1 MCLCSC
7 EVNQKLFSTQI
18 GVKKISKS
26 FNCLFFF
33 HLHILEYIIMPPKK
47 KGVQEKPILLGRPGN
62 NLKCGIVGLAN
73 VGKSTFFQ
81 AITKSP
87 LGNPA
92 NYPFA
97 TIEPEEARVVVPSE
111 RFDKLCEMYKPKSE
125 VPAFLTV
132 YDIHGLTKGA
142 ASGEG
147 LGNNFLSNIRAVD
160 AIFQMTRAFDDADII
175 HINDEVNPV
184 ADLDIVKDE
193 LRLKDIEF
201 ATKYLEGIEKITK
214 RGGQSLEVKQK
225 KEEAE
230 LVKRIIKLLEDGQ
243 RVYNQ
248 TWTAKEVDSIN
259 QMLLLTAKPV
269 IYLINLSEK
278 DYIRKK
284 NKHLLKIKEWV
295 DKNSPGDLIVP
306 VSVSLEEK
314 LAGMGSDEEREAYC
328 KEIGAQSALPK
339 IIVAMRQKLDLI
351 SFFTGGPDEVR
362 EWTIRKW
369 YTAPQAAG
377 TIHTDL
383 ERTFILAQ
391 VIKYNDL
398 IEYGDEASV
407 KAAGKLLQKGKDYF
421 VEDGDII
428 YVKAAEG
435 KAR

>member
-1 MCLCSC
+1 MA
-7 EVNQKLFSTQI
+7 
-18 GVKKISKS
+18 
-26 FNCLFFF
+26 
-33 HLHILEYIIMPPKK
+33 PKK
-47 KGVQEKPILLGRPGN
+47 KGVVEKPVLLGRPGN
-62 NLKCGIVGLAN
+62 NLKSGIVGLAN

-81 AITKSP
+81 AITRCP

-97 TIEPEEARVVVPSE
+97 TIDPEEARVIVPSP
-111 RFDKLCEMYKPKSE
+111 RFDKLCELYKPKSE

-132 YDIHGLTKGA
+132 YDIAGLTKGA
-142 ASGEG
+142 HAGEG
-147 LGNNFLSNIRAVD
+147 LGNNFLANIRAVD
-160 AIFQMTRAFDDADII
+160 SIFQMVRCFDDADII
-175 HINDEVNPV
+175 HINDEVNPI
-184 ADLDIVKDE
+184 ADLDIIKDE

-201 ATKYLEGIEKITK
+201 ANTYLEGVEKIAK

-230 LVKRIIKLLEDGQ
+230 FVKKVIQMLEDGK
-243 RVYNQ
+243 RIANQ
-248 TWTAKEVDSIN
+248 TWTAKEVDIIN
-259 QMLLLTAKPV
+259 QMFLLTAKPC

-284 NKHLLKIKEWV
+284 NKYLLKIKEWV
-295 DKNSPGDLIVP
+295 DTNSPGDLIVP
-306 VSVSLEEK
+306 LSVSLEEK
-314 LAGMGSDEEREAYC
+314 LANMESDEEREAYC

-391 VIKYNDL
+391 VIKYDDL
-398 IEYGDEASV
+398 IELGDENSV
-407 KAAGKLLQKGKDYF
+407 RAAGKLMQKGKDYF

-428 YVKAAEG
+428 YVKAADG

>member
-1 MCLCSC
+1 MA
-7 EVNQKLFSTQI
+7 
-18 GVKKISKS
+18 
-26 FNCLFFF
+26 
-33 HLHILEYIIMPPKK
+33 PKK
-47 KGVQEKPILLGRPGN
+47 KEVVEKPVLLGRPGN
-62 NLKCGIVGLAN
+62 NLKSGIVGLAN

-81 AITKSP
+81 AITRCP

-97 TIEPEEARVVVPSE
+97 TIDPEEARVIVPSP
-111 RFDKLCEMYKPKSE
+111 RFDKLCELYKPKSE

-132 YDIHGLTKGA
+132 YDIAGLTKGA
-142 ASGEG
+142 HAGEG
-147 LGNNFLSNIRAVD
+147 LGNNFLANIRAVD
-160 AIFQMTRAFDDADII
+160 SIFQMVRCFDDADII
-175 HINDEVNPV
+175 HINDEVNPI
-184 ADLDIVKDE
+184 ADLDIIKDE

-201 ATKYLEGIEKITK
+201 ANTYLEGVEKIAK

-230 LVKRIIKLLEDGQ
+230 FVKKVIQMLEDGK
-243 RVYNQ
+243 RIANQ
-248 TWTAKEVDSIN
+248 TWTAKEVDIIN
-259 QMLLLTAKPV
+259 QMFLLTAKPC

-284 NKHLLKIKEWV
+284 NKYLLKIKEWV
-295 DKNSPGDLIVP
+295 DTNSPGDLIVP
-306 VSVSLEEK
+306 LSVSLEEK
-314 LAGMGSDEEREAYC
+314 LANMESDEEREAYC

-391 VIKYNDL
+391 VIKYDDL
-398 IEYGDEASV
+398 IELGDENSV
-407 KAAGKLLQKGKDYF
+407 RAAGKLMQKGKDYF

-428 YVKAAEG
+428 YVKAADG

>member
-1 MCLCSC
+1 MA
-7 EVNQKLFSTQI
+7 
-18 GVKKISKS
+18 
-26 FNCLFFF
+26 
-33 HLHILEYIIMPPKK
+33 PKK
-47 KGVQEKPILLGRPGN
+47 KGVVEKPVLLGRPGN
-62 NLKCGIVGLAN
+62 NLKSGIVGLAN

-81 AITKSP
+81 AITRCP

-97 TIEPEEARVVVPSE
+97 TIDPEEARVIVPSP
-111 RFDKLCEMYKPKSE
+111 RFDKLCELYKPKSE

-132 YDIHGLTKGA
+132 YDIAGLTKGA
-142 ASGEG
+142 HAAEG
-147 LGNNFLSNIRAVD
+147 LGNNFLANIRAVD
-160 AIFQMTRAFDDADII
+160 SIFQMVRCFDDADII
-175 HINDEVNPV
+175 HINDEVNPI
-184 ADLDIVKDE
+184 ADLDIIKDE

-201 ATKYLEGIEKITK
+201 ANTYLEGVEKIAK

-230 LVKRIIKLLEDGQ
+230 FVKKVIQMLEDGK
-243 RVYNQ
+243 RIANQ
-248 TWTAKEVDSIN
+248 TWTAKEVDIIN
-259 QMLLLTAKPV
+259 QMFLLTAKPC

-284 NKHLLKIKEWV
+284 NKYLLKIKEWV
-295 DKNSPGDLIVP
+295 DTNSPGDLIVP
-306 VSVSLEEK
+306 LSVSLEEK
-314 LAGMGSDEEREAYC
+314 LANMESDEEREAYC

-391 VIKYNDL
+391 VIKYDDL
-398 IEYGDEASV
+398 IELGDENSV
-407 KAAGKLLQKGKDYF
+407 RAAGKLMQKGKDYF

-428 YVKAAEG
+428 YVKAADG

>member
-1 MCLCSC
+1 
-7 EVNQKLFSTQI
+7 
-18 GVKKISKS
+18 
-26 FNCLFFF
+26 
-33 HLHILEYIIMPPKK
+33 MPPKK
-47 KGVQEKPILLGRPGN
+47 KVVQEKPILLGRPGN
-62 NLKCGIVGLAN
+62 NLKSGIVGLAN

-97 TIEPEEARVVVPSE
+97 TIEPEEARVIVPSP
-111 RFDKLCEMYKPKSE
+111 RFDTLCEVYKPKSK
-125 VPAFLTV
+125 VPAHMTL
-132 YDIHGLTKGA
+132 YDIAGLTKGA
-142 ASGEG
+142 AAGEG

-160 AIFQMTRAFDDADII
+160 AIFQVVRCFEDSEII
-175 HINDEVNPV
+175 HIMDEVNPY
-184 ADLDIVKDE
+184 ADLEIIHDE

-201 ATKYLEGIEKITK
+201 ATKHLEGVEKITK
-214 RGGQSLEVKQK
+214 RGGQSLEIKQK

-230 LVKRIIKLLEDGQ
+230 LVKRIIELLENGG
-243 RVYNQ
+243 RVANVK
-248 TWTAKEVDSIN
+248 WTQKEVELIN
-259 QMLLLTAKPV
+259 TMFLLTAKPC
-269 IYLINLSEK
+269 IYLINLSER
-278 DYIRKK
+278 DYVRKK

-295 DKNSPGDLIVP
+295 DNNSTGDLIIP
-306 VSVSLEEK
+306 ISVSLEEK
-314 LAGMGSDEEREAYC
+314 LAGMESDEERDAYC
-328 KEIGAQSALPK
+328 KELGATSALPK
-339 IIVAMRQKLDLI
+339 IITSMRAKLDLI

-362 EWTIRKW
+362 EWTIRRF

-398 IEYGDEASV
+398 IEYGDEGSV
-407 KAAGKLLQKGKDYF
+407 KAAGKLLQKGKDYL

-428 YVKAAEG
+428 FVKAADG

>member
-1 MCLCSC
+1 
-7 EVNQKLFSTQI
+7 
-18 GVKKISKS
+18 
-26 FNCLFFF
+26 
-33 HLHILEYIIMPPKK
+33 MPPKK
-47 KGVQEKPILLGRPGN
+47 KITQEKPILLGRPGN
-62 NLKCGIVGLAN
+62 NLKSGIVGLAN

-97 TIEPEEARVVVPSE
+97 TIEPEEARVIVPSP
-111 RFDKLCEMYKPKSE
+111 RFDKLCEIYKPKSE
-125 VPAFLTV
+125 VPAFMTL
-132 YDIHGLTKGA
+132 YDIAGLTKGA
-142 ASGEG
+142 HAGEG
-147 LGNNFLSNIRAVD
+147 LGNNFLANIRAVD
-160 AIFQMTRAFDDADII
+160 AIFQVVRCFDDADVI
-175 HINDEVNPV
+175 HVMSEVNPYQ
-184 ADLDIVKDE
+184 DLEIIHDE

-201 ATKYLEGIEKITK
+201 AKKHLEGVEKITK

-230 LVKRIIKLLEDGQ
+230 LVNKIIKMLEDGQ
-243 RVYNQ
+243 RVANQ
-248 TWTAKEVDSIN
+248 KWTSKEVELIN
-259 QMLLLTAKPV
+259 SMLLLTAKPT
-269 IYLINLSEK
+269 IYLVNLSER

-295 DKNSPGDLIVP
+295 DKFSPGDMIVP
-306 VSVSLEEK
+306 ISVSLEER
-314 LAGMGSDEEREAYC
+314 LAGMGSDEERAAECEA
-328 KEIGAQSALPK
+328 IGAQSALPK
-339 IIVAMRQKLDLI
+339 IITAMRQKLDLI

-377 TIHTDL
+377 TIHGDL
-383 ERTFILAQ
+383 QRTFILAQ
-391 VIKYNDL
+391 VIKYDDL
-398 IEYGDEASV
+398 IEYKDEVAV

-428 YVKAAEG
+428 FVKAAEG

>member
-1 MCLCSC
+1 MCEL
-7 EVNQKLFSTQI
+7 
-18 GVKKISKS
+18 
-26 FNCLFFF
+26 
-33 HLHILEYIIMPPKK
+33 
-47 KGVQEKPILLGRPGN
+47 
-62 NLKCGIVGLAN
+62 
-73 VGKSTFFQ
+73 
-81 AITKSP
+81 
-87 LGNPA
+87 
-92 NYPFA
+92 
-97 TIEPEEARVVVPSE
+97 
-111 RFDKLCEMYKPKSE
+111 YKPKSE

-132 YDIHGLTKGA
+132 YDIAGLTKGA
-142 ASGEG
+142 HAGEG
-147 LGNNFLSNIRAVD
+147 LGNNFLANIRAVD
-160 AIFQMTRAFDDADII
+160 SIFQMVRCFDDADII
-175 HINDEVNPV
+175 HINDEVNPI
-184 ADLDIVKDE
+184 ADLDIIKDE

-201 ATKYLEGIEKITK
+201 ANTYLEGVEKIAK

-230 LVKRIIKLLEDGQ
+230 FVKKVIQMLEDGK
-243 RVYNQ
+243 RIANQ
-248 TWTAKEVDSIN
+248 TWTAKEVDIIN
-259 QMLLLTAKPV
+259 QMFLLTAKPC

-284 NKHLLKIKEWV
+284 NKYLLKIKEWV
-295 DKNSPGDLIVP
+295 DTNSPGDLIVP
-306 VSVSLEEK
+306 LSVSLEEK
-314 LAGMGSDEEREAYC
+314 LANMESDEEREAYC

-391 VIKYNDL
+391 VIKYDDL
-398 IEYGDEASV
+398 IELGDENSV
-407 KAAGKLLQKGKDYF
+407 RAAGKLMQKGKDYF

-428 YVKAAEG
+428 YVKAADG

>member
-1 MCLCSC
+1 MA
-7 EVNQKLFSTQI
+7 
-18 GVKKISKS
+18 
-26 FNCLFFF
+26 
-33 HLHILEYIIMPPKK
+33 PKK
-47 KGVQEKPILLGRPGN
+47 KGVVEKPVLLGRPGN
-62 NLKCGIVGLAN
+62 NLKSGIVGLAN

-81 AITKSP
+81 AITRCP

-97 TIEPEEARVVVPSE
+97 TIDPEEARVIVPSP
-111 RFDKLCEMYKPKSE
+111 RFDKLCELYKPKSE

-132 YDIHGLTKGA
+132 YDIAGLTKGA
-142 ASGEG
+142 HAGEG
-147 LGNNFLSNIRAVD
+147 LGNNFLANIRAVD
-160 AIFQMTRAFDDADII
+160 SIFQMVRCFDDADII
-175 HINDEVNPV
+175 HINDEVNPI
-184 ADLDIVKDE
+184 ADLDIIKDE

-201 ATKYLEGIEKITK
+201 ANTYLEGVEKIAK

-230 LVKRIIKLLEDGQ
+230 FVKKVIQMLEDGK
-243 RVYNQ
+243 RIANQ
-248 TWTAKEVDSIN
+248 TWTAKEVDIIN
-259 QMLLLTAKPV
+259 QMFLLTAKPC

-284 NKHLLKIKEWV
+284 NKYLLKIKEWV
-295 DKNSPGDLIVP
+295 DANSPGDLIVP
-306 VSVSLEEK
+306 LSVSLEEK
-314 LAGMGSDEEREAYC
+314 LANMESNEEREAYC

-391 VIKYNDL
+391 VIKYDDL
-398 IEYGDEASV
+398 IELGDENSV
-407 KAAGKLLQKGKDYF
+407 RAAGKLMQKGKDYF

-428 YVKAAEG
+428 YVKAADG

>member
-1 MCLCSC
+1 
-7 EVNQKLFSTQI
+7 
-18 GVKKISKS
+18 
-26 FNCLFFF
+26 
-33 HLHILEYIIMPPKK
+33 MPPKK

-62 NLKCGIVGLAN
+62 NLKSGIVGLAN

-81 AITKSP
+81 AITRSP

-97 TIEPEEARVVVPSE
+97 TIDPEEARVIVPSP
-111 RFDKLCEMYKPKSE
+111 RFEELCGIYKPKSE
-125 VPAFLTV
+125 VRAYMTL
-132 YDIHGLTKGA
+132 YDIAGLTKGA
-142 ASGEG
+142 HAGEG
-147 LGNNFLSNIRAVD
+147 LGNNFLANIRAVD
-160 AIFQMTRAFDDADII
+160 AIFQVVRCFEDADII
-175 HINDEVNPV
+175 HIMDEVNPY
-184 ADLDIVKDE
+184 ADLEIIKDE

-201 ATKYLEGIEKITK
+201 AQKHLEGIDKITK

-230 LVKRIIKLLEDGQ
+230 LVKKIIGLLEDGK
-243 RVYNQ
+243 RIANQ
-248 TWTAKEVDSIN
+248 KWTQKEVEAIN
-259 QMLLLTAKPV
+259 GMLLLTAKPC
-269 IYLINLSEK
+269 IYLINLSER
-278 DYIRKK
+278 DYVRKK

-295 DKNSPGDLIVP
+295 DVHSPGDLIIP
-306 VSVSLEEK
+306 ISVSLEEK
-314 LAGMGSDEEREAYC
+314 LAGMADDAERDAYC
-328 KEIGAQSALPK
+328 KELGATSALPK

-398 IEYGDEASV
+398 IEYKDEVSV
-407 KAAGKLLQKGKDYF
+407 KAAGKLLSKGKDYY

-428 YVKAAEG
+428 FVKAADG

>member
-1 MCLCSC
+1 
-7 EVNQKLFSTQI
+7 
-18 GVKKISKS
+18 
-26 FNCLFFF
+26 
-33 HLHILEYIIMPPKK
+33 MPPKK

-62 NLKCGIVGLAN
+62 NLKSGIVGLAN

-81 AITKSP
+81 AITRSP

-97 TIEPEEARVVVPSE
+97 TIDPEEARVIVPSP
-111 RFDKLCEMYKPKSE
+111 RFEELCGIYKPKSE
-125 VPAFLTV
+125 VRAYMTL
-132 YDIHGLTKGA
+132 YDIAGLTKGA
-142 ASGEG
+142 HAGEG
-147 LGNNFLSNIRAVD
+147 LGNNFLANIRAVD
-160 AIFQMTRAFDDADII
+160 AIFQVVRCFEDADII
-175 HINDEVNPV
+175 HIMDEVNPY
-184 ADLDIVKDE
+184 ADLEIIKDE

-201 ATKYLEGIEKITK
+201 AQKHLEGIDKITK

-230 LVKRIIKLLEDGQ
+230 LVKKIIGLLEEGK
-243 RVYNQ
+243 RIANQ
-248 TWTAKEVDSIN
+248 KWTQKEVEAIN
-259 QMLLLTAKPV
+259 GMLLLTAKPC
-269 IYLINLSEK
+269 IYLINLSER
-278 DYIRKK
+278 DYVRKK

-295 DKNSPGDLIVP
+295 DVHSPGDLIIP
-306 VSVSLEEK
+306 ISVSLEEK
-314 LAGMGSDEEREAYC
+314 LAGMADDAEREAYC
-328 KEIGAQSALPK
+328 KELGATSALPK

-398 IEYGDEASV
+398 IEYKDEVSV
-407 KAAGKLLQKGKDYF
+407 KAAGKLLSKGKDYY

-428 YVKAAEG
+428 FVKAADG

>member
-1 MCLCSC
+1 
-7 EVNQKLFSTQI
+7 
-18 GVKKISKS
+18 
-26 FNCLFFF
+26 
-33 HLHILEYIIMPPKK
+33 MPPKK

-62 NLKCGIVGLAN
+62 NLKSGIVGLAN

-81 AITKSP
+81 AITRSP

-97 TIEPEEARVVVPSE
+97 TIDPEEARVIVPSP
-111 RFDKLCEMYKPKSE
+111 RFEELCGIYKPKSE
-125 VPAFLTV
+125 VRAYMTL
-132 YDIHGLTKGA
+132 YDIAGLTKGA
-142 ASGEG
+142 HAGEG
-147 LGNNFLSNIRAVD
+147 LGNNFLANIRAVD
-160 AIFQMTRAFDDADII
+160 AIFQVVRCFEDADII
-175 HINDEVNPV
+175 HIMDEVNPY
-184 ADLDIVKDE
+184 ADLEIIKDE

-201 ATKYLEGIEKITK
+201 AQKHLEGIDKITK

-230 LVKRIIKLLEDGQ
+230 LVKKIIGLLEEGK
-243 RVYNQ
+243 RIANQ
-248 TWTAKEVDSIN
+248 KWTQKEVEAIN
-259 QMLLLTAKPV
+259 GMLLLTAKPC
-269 IYLINLSEK
+269 IYLINLSER
-278 DYIRKK
+278 DYVRKK

-295 DKNSPGDLIVP
+295 DVHSPGDLIIP
-306 VSVSLEEK
+306 ISVSLEEK
-314 LAGMGSDEEREAYC
+314 LAGMADDAERDAYC
-328 KEIGAQSALPK
+328 KELGATSALPK
-339 IIVAMRQKLDLI
+339 IIVSMRQKLDLI

-377 TIHTDL
+377 TIHGDL

-398 IEYGDEASV
+398 IEYKDEVSV
-407 KAAGKLLQKGKDYF
+407 KAAGKLLSKGKDYF

-428 YVKAAEG
+428 FVKAADG

>member
-1 MCLCSC
+1 
-7 EVNQKLFSTQI
+7 
-18 GVKKISKS
+18 
-26 FNCLFFF
+26 
-33 HLHILEYIIMPPKK
+33 MPPKK

-62 NLKCGIVGLAN
+62 NLKSGIVGLAN

-81 AITKSP
+81 AITRSP

-97 TIEPEEARVVVPSE
+97 TIDPEEARVIVPSP
-111 RFDKLCEMYKPKSE
+111 RFEELCGIYKPKSE
-125 VPAFLTV
+125 VRAYMTL
-132 YDIHGLTKGA
+132 YDIAGLTKGA
-142 ASGEG
+142 HAGEG
-147 LGNNFLSNIRAVD
+147 LGNNFLANIRAVD
-160 AIFQMTRAFDDADII
+160 AIFQVVRCFEDADII
-175 HINDEVNPV
+175 HIMDEVNPY
-184 ADLDIVKDE
+184 ADLEIIKDE

-201 ATKYLEGIEKITK
+201 AQKHLEGIDKITK

-230 LVKRIIKLLEDGQ
+230 LVRKIIALLEDGK
-243 RVYNQ
+243 RIANQ
-248 TWTAKEVDSIN
+248 KWTQKEVEAIN
-259 QMLLLTAKPV
+259 GMLLLTAKPC
-269 IYLINLSEK
+269 IYLINLSER
-278 DYIRKK
+278 DYVRKK

-295 DKNSPGDLIVP
+295 DIHSPGDLIIP
-306 VSVSLEEK
+306 ISVSLEEK
-314 LAGMGSDEEREAYC
+314 LAGMADDAERDAYC
-328 KEIGAQSALPK
+328 KELGATSALPK
-339 IIVAMRQKLDLI
+339 IIVSMRQKLDLI

-377 TIHTDL
+377 TIHGDL

-398 IEYGDEASV
+398 IEYKDEVSV
-407 KAAGKLLQKGKDYF
+407 KAAGKLLSKGKDYF

-428 YVKAAEG
+428 FVKAADG

>member
-1 MCLCSC
+1 MA
-7 EVNQKLFSTQI
+7 
-18 GVKKISKS
+18 
-26 FNCLFFF
+26 
-33 HLHILEYIIMPPKK
+33 PKK
-47 KGVQEKPILLGRPGN
+47 KGVVEKPVLLGRPGN
-62 NLKCGIVGLAN
+62 NLKSGIVGLAN

-81 AITKSP
+81 AITRCP

-97 TIEPEEARVVVPSE
+97 TIDPEEARVIVPSP
-111 RFDKLCEMYKPKSE
+111 RFDKLCELYKPKSE

-132 YDIHGLTKGA
+132 YDIAGLTKGA
-142 ASGEG
+142 HAGEG
-147 LGNNFLSNIRAVD
+147 LGNNFLANIRAVD
-160 AIFQMTRAFDDADII
+160 SIFQMVRCFDDADII
-175 HINDEVNPV
+175 HINDEVNPI
-184 ADLDIVKDE
+184 ADLDIIKDE

-201 ATKYLEGIEKITK
+201 ANTYLEAVEKIAK

-230 LVKRIIKLLEDGQ
+230 FVKKVIQMLEDGK
-243 RVYNQ
+243 RIANQ
-248 TWTAKEVDSIN
+248 TWTAKEVDIIN
-259 QMLLLTAKPV
+259 QMFLLTAKPC

-284 NKHLLKIKEWV
+284 NKYLLKIKEWV
-295 DKNSPGDLIVP
+295 DANSPGDLIVP
-306 VSVSLEEK
+306 LSVSLEEK
-314 LAGMGSDEEREAYC
+314 LANMESDEEREAYC

-391 VIKYNDL
+391 VIKYDDL
-398 IEYGDEASV
+398 IELGDENSV
-407 KAAGKLLQKGKDYF
+407 RAAGKLMQKGKDYF

-428 YVKAAEG
+428 YVKAADG